1 MKKLFAILLVVL
13 TVGAVLGGCSK
24 PAEEAPATPPAEGK

>member
-24 PAEEAPATPPAEGK
+24 PADDATTPAPEKSE

>member
-24 PAEEAPATPPAEGK
+24 PAEDTTPPVDEPK